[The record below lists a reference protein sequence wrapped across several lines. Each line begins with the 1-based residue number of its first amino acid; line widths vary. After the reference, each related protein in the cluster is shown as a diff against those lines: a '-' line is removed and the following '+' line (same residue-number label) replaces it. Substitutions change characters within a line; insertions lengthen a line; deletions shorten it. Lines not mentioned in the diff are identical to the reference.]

1 MINFHRFLIAT
12 AIMFCAGFSLWTL
25 VTFELEAG
33 IGSLVLGSSSRRL
46 REPWGITSSTCA
58 GFWADEP
65 RHPLTQHVLGWV
77 DVRDDPLDCRRR
89 GDRRD
94 LVQPEERQG

>member
-33 IGSLVLGSSSRRL
+33 IGSLVLGLFFAAAAGALGYYLKHLRR
-46 REPWGITSSTCA
+46 
-58 GFWADEP
+58 F
-65 RHPLTQHVLGWV
+65 LG
-77 DVRDDPLDCRRR
+77 R
-89 GDRRD
+89 
-94 LVQPEERQG
+94 